1 MKNIL
6 IPVAL
11 LFTAIAHG
19 QYYYNDIIGTA
30 EIVARQKVYNA
41 NKVQL
46 VSGVNF
52 DDLRGYKTDD
62 IKEFQQVKDN
72 GRTLVVATT
81 SKLEDGKTV
90 VFETSY
96 VIYRFDEQGR
106 LSTLTDSAGSVTSV
120 ASYIYDPKGNLTLI
134 SNKTKDSQTGFEDV
148 ELHQWYYDANNKPYR
163 LYRILAGTKD
173 TTDVGFKHD
182 ANGNMIEEQI
192 YRKGGFPAGDPLY
205 YYYDD
210 DNRLSDIV
218 RFYATANRLLPD
230 FQFEYDN
237 ANRVL
242 QRTATTSA
250 MRYTKNRPS
259 LRLRYLIWRY
269 TYDAKGLRIRET
281 LYGKD
286 KVKISHIEYDYSFG
300 Q

>member
-6 IPVAL
+6 LPAAL
-11 LFTAIAHG
+11 LFTAIANG

-41 NKVQL
+41 NKVQM

-62 IKEFQQVKDN
+62 FKEWQQVKDN
-72 GRTLVVATT
+72 GRTLMIATT
-81 SKLEDGKTV
+81 NKMEDGKNV
-90 VFETSY
+90 VVETTY
-96 VIYRFDEQGR
+96 LIYRFDEQGR

-120 ASYIYDPKGNLTLI
+120 ATYKYGPRGNLLLI
-134 SNKTKDSQTGFEDV
+134 SNITKDSQTGFEDV
-148 ELHQWYYDANNKPYR
+148 ELHQWFYDANNKPYR
-163 LYRILAGTKD
+163 LYRILASTKD
-173 TTDVGFKHD
+173 TIDVGFKHD
-182 ANGNMIEEQI
+182 ANGNMTEEQI
-192 YRKGGFPAGDPLY
+192 YKKGGFPSGDPLY

-210 DNRLSDIV
+210 QNRLIDIV
-218 RFYATANRLLPD
+218 RFFPSANRLLPD

-259 LRLRYLIWRY
+259 LRLQYLIWRY
-269 TYDAKGLRIRET
+269 TYDEKGLRIRET
-281 LYGKD
+281 LYGKNRT
-286 KVKISHIEYDYSFG
+286 KISHIEYDYSFG